1 MALATTVTGPGHQV
15 STESSARKWRV
26 ISATGVITEYTETKT
41 TVVTQW
47 VAITKGAGDEW
58 VAAEKAEGE
67 SRRCTE
73 DNRIVGSYVA
83 ESTVETIS
91 TTKEEIEV

>member
-1 MALATTVTGPGHQV
+1 MALATTVTGPGNQV
-15 STESSARKWRV
+15 STESSVRKWRV
-26 ISATGVITEYTETKT
+26 ISAPGVITEYTETKT

-47 VAITKGAGDEW
+47 VAITKGAGDTW

-73 DNRIVGSYVA
+73 ENRIVGSYVA
-83 ESTVETIS
+83 ESTVEIIS
-91 TTKEEIEV
+91 TTKAEIED

>member
-1 MALATTVTGPGHQV
+1 MALATIVTGPGNQV
-15 STESSARKWRV
+15 SKESSVRKWRV

-47 VAITKGAGDEW
+47 VAITKEAGDTW
-58 VAAEKAEGE
+58 VAAEKADGE

-73 DNRIVGSYVA
+73 ENRIVGSYVA
-83 ESTVETIS
+83 ESTVEIIS
-91 TTKEEIEV
+91 TTKAEIED

>member
-1 MALATTVTGPGHQV
+1 MALATTVKGPGHQV
-15 STESSARKWRV
+15 SKESSARKWRL

-47 VAITKGAGDEW
+47 VAITKAAGDAW

-73 DNRIVGSYVA
+73 DNRILGSYVA

-91 TTKEEIEV
+91 TTKEKIEV

>member
-1 MALATTVTGPGHQV
+1 MALATTVTGPGNQV
-15 STESSARKWRV
+15 STESSVRKWRV

-47 VAITKGAGDEW
+47 VAITKGAGDTC

-73 DNRIVGSYVA
+73 ENRIVGSYVA
-83 ESTVETIS
+83 ESTVEIIS
-91 TTKEEIEV
+91 TTKAEIED